1 MGNNKIKNTTQTFVK
16 KMIFLV
22 FVLLLLVNGKTIL
35 RETYDGPRDD
45 NWLKIKLAVPND
57 PHLVHVEWCSEL
69 YKGASSDI
77 NDCKAH
83 NLVRKTIYP
92 PKSVNENVIDLVT
105 LPGYMRLNSD
115 AISGFWL
122 NRQADIVIEMKNGH
136 EDRIIVQV
144 VRLNPSSSSQLKEK
158 EEEEVVEAK
167 HAVVTNPPPTT
178 GGGGGEPPVMGTG
191 LLPSTTS
198 KVVHFPSIGMG
209 PVIVS
214 GLAIAAMLLV
224 IALVLLR
231 SDKKLKHTEEPK
243 ILSSVYQFETN
254 SGVNLLLSDE
264 DEEKHQQQVKKDQAF
279 LLSLAGNKVDEAFF
293 LNIK

>member
-1 MGNNKIKNTTQTFVK
+1 
-16 KMIFLV
+16 MILLV

-69 YKGASSDI
+69 YKGASRDI

-92 PKSVNENVIDLVT
+92 PQSVNENVIDLVT

-136 EDRIIVQV
+136 EDRITVQV

-158 EEEEVVEAK
+158 EEEEEEVVEAK
-167 HAVVTNPPPTT
+167 HAVVTNPPAPGT
-178 GGGGGEPPVMGTG
+178 EVVMGTS

-198 KVVHFPSIGMG
+198 TGFHFPSIGMG

-214 GLAIAAMLLV
+214 GLAIAGMLLV

-231 SDKKLKHTEEPK
+231 SDKKLKKEEEPR

-264 DEEKHQQQVKKDQAF
+264 DEEKHQQQVKKDQEF
-279 LLSLAGNKVDEAFF
+279 LLSLAGNKVDKAFF
-293 LNIK
+293 LNV